1 MKNTRILTEGAM
13 MLALYAVLLLITLY
27 IPVLWI
33 ASRFFLILPF
43 FIYSAKYPAKN
54 SVMLIIAAIIISM
67 ITGNIAAVSIGFAY
81 GTTGAAMG
89 YFLYRKKGKF
99 SVYMAGSL
107 VFLAN
112 TIIQYVVA
120 VLFFHFNFIDDSMKM
135 LRESFERSVHMM
147 DQLGEPVP
155 DKAMEQFE
163 FGMDYFRALVPSIF
177 VVSSFVMVFLFTVI
191 HFPILKRLGV
201 EVPSW
206 KPIRE
211 WQMPKSVL
219 WYYIIVLIAAIIFV
233 PENGSMWYMIY
244 INLLFMLQICLT
256 IQGISFLYFFGNLKN
271 WPKAVP
277 TALTVLSFLFFPVL
291 YLVRILGIMDLGF
304 DLKQRLQQ
312 KP

>member
-1 MKNTRILTEGAM
+1 
-13 MLALYAVLLLITLY
+13 MLALFAVLLLITLY

-33 ASRFFLILPF
+33 ATSFFLILPF
-43 FIYSAKYPAKN
+43 FIYSAKYPAKY
-54 SVMLIIAAIIISM
+54 SAMLIMAAIIISM
-67 ITGNIAAVSIGFAY
+67 IIGNIAAVSITLAY
-81 GTTGAAMG
+81 GTTGAVMG

-99 SVYMAGSL
+99 FIYMAGSL

-112 TIIQYVVA
+112 AIIQYVVS

-135 LRESFERSVHMM
+135 LRESFESSIHMM
-147 DQLGEPVP
+147 NQLGEPVP
-155 DKAMEQFE
+155 DKTMEQFE
-163 FGMDYFRALVPSIF
+163 LGIDYLRALVPSIF
-177 VVSSFVMVFLFTVI
+177 VVSSFVMVFLFI
-191 HFPILKRLGV
+191 AINFPILKRLGL

-219 WYYIIVLIAAIIFV
+219 WYYIIILIAAILFV
-233 PENGSMWYMIY
+233 PEKGSYWYMIY
-244 INLLFMLQICLT
+244 MNLSFVLQICLT

-271 WPKAVP
+271 WPKSVP
-277 TALTVLSFLFFPVL
+277 TALTVMSFLFFPML